1 MKEEGEVKISDY
13 LKEDRIVL
21 NLQALKKEDVIKELA
36 RLLQEAEEVT
46 DFDLF
51 LKDIFERETLNT
63 TGIGNHLAIPHA
75 RTDAVKEFVLV
86 FGRVPQGLDFNSL
99 DGKPAKFFF
108 LLGTPKK
115 KGLNTYI
122 NTLAHLTRLMNKAA
136 FQEALLKAP
145 GPKEIIEEF
154 RKIEP

>member
-75 RTDAVKEFVLV
+75 RTDDVS
-86 FGRVPQGLDFNSL
+86 GLH
-99 DGKPAKFFF
+99 AK
-108 LLGTPKK
+108 
-115 KGLNTYI
+115 
-122 NTLAHLTRLMNKAA
+122 
-136 FQEALLKAP
+136 
-145 GPKEIIEEF
+145 
-154 RKIEP
+154 